1 MGFFRE
7 INGLE
12 EVEQFET
19 KKVSI
24 QDTNGRSIPGV
35 FSLQRTDTNKHL
47 SVVKE
52 SYRPIQMD
60 EMFEIIDKASTEIG
74 NIEHTGWAESRAG
87 RKMVLRS
94 RLLSDIDLGGDIIQ
108 PHFYTVIDN
117 TGMGSN
123 KSIAS
128 TLRVA
133 CDNAMH
139 LIDTEEAI
147 ARTLGVRHA
156 LTFDGKI
163 EAMVDN
169 IRSNVNT
176 TIKFGEVA
184 NKLRIEKFS
193 REDMVKLTGE
203 LIPVTDKDSTKR
215 INKREKLVELFTN
228 GRGNVGE
235 SKWDAL
241 NAVTEYETHTGKQ
254 STEKFLRSFNSNT
267 ISQRASK
274 LLVA

>member
-1 MGFFRE
+1 MGFFKE
-7 INGLE
+7 IDSLNDI
-12 EVEQFET
+12 EQFDTE
-19 KKVSI
+19 KVAL
-24 QDTNGRSIPGV
+24 QDANGRGIPGA
-35 FSLQRTDTNKHL
+35 FSLQRVDTHEHL

-60 EMFEIIDKASTEIG
+60 EMFNIIDKASKEIG
-74 NIEHTGWAESRAG
+74 DIEHTGWAESRAG

-94 RLLSDIDLGGDIIQ
+94 RLLSDIDLGGDVIQ

-128 TLRVA
+128 TVRVA

-139 LIDTEEAI
+139 LIDTDNAI
-147 ARTLGVRHA
+147 ARTSGVRHA

-163 EAMVDN
+163 EAMISN
-169 IRSNVNT
+169 IKSNVNT

-184 NKLRIEKFS
+184 NKLRAELFTKDNMF
-193 REDMVKLTGE
+193 KLTTQ
-203 LIPVTDKDSTKR
+203 LIPVTENDSTKR
-215 INKREKLVELFTN
+215 INKREQLVELFTN

-254 STEKFLRSFNSNT
+254 SAEKFLRSFNTNT
-267 ISQRASK
+267 ISQQARK

>member
-7 INGLE
+7 INGLD

-74 NIEHTGWAESRAG
+74 NIQHTGWAESRAG

-128 TLRVA
+128 TLRVE

-163 EAMVDN
+163 EAMIDN

-254 STEKFLRSFNSNT
+254 STEKFLRSFNTNT

>member
-7 INGLE
+7 INGLD

-163 EAMVDN
+163 EAMIDN

-254 STEKFLRSFNSNT
+254 STEKFLRSFNTNT

>member
-94 RLLSDIDLGGDIIQ
+94 RLLSDIELGGDIIQ

-163 EAMVDN
+163 EAMIDN

-215 INKREKLVELFTN
+215 INKREKLVDLFTN

-254 STEKFLRSFNSNT
+254 STEKFLRSFNTNT

>member
-7 INGLE
+7 IDGLHD
-12 EVEQFET
+12 VEQFET

>member
-7 INGLE
+7 INGLD

-163 EAMVDN
+163 EAMIDN

-215 INKREKLVELFTN
+215 INKREKLVDLFTN

-254 STEKFLRSFNSNT
+254 STEKFLRSFNTNT

>member
-7 INGLE
+7 IDGLHD
-12 EVEQFET
+12 VEQFET

-163 EAMVDN
+163 EAMIDN

-215 INKREKLVELFTN
+215 INKREKLVDLFTN

-254 STEKFLRSFNSNT
+254 STEKFLRSFNTNT

>member
-7 INGLE
+7 INGLD

-60 EMFEIIDKASTEIG
+60 EMFEIIDKASIEIG

-163 EAMVDN
+163 EAMIDN

-254 STEKFLRSFNSNT
+254 STEKFLRSFNTNT

>member
-163 EAMVDN
+163 EAMIDN

-215 INKREKLVELFTN
+215 INKREKLVELFNN

>member
-7 INGLE
+7 IDGLHD
-12 EVEQFET
+12 VEQFET

-176 TIKFGEVA
+176 TIKFGKVA
-184 NKLRIEKFS
+184 NKLRVERFT
-193 REDMVKLTGE
+193 REDMVELTNE
-203 LIPVTDKDSTKR
+203 LIPVTENDSTKR
-215 INKREKLVELFTN
+215 INKREQLVELFTN

-254 STEKFLRSFNSNT
+254 STEKFLRSFNTNT
-267 ISQRASK
+267 ISQRASN

>member
-163 EAMVDN
+163 EAMIDN

>member
-163 EAMVDN
+163 EAMIDN

-215 INKREKLVELFTN
+215 INKREKLVDLFTN

-254 STEKFLRSFNSNT
+254 STEKFLRSFNTNT
-267 ISQRASK
+267 ISQS
-274 LLVA
+274 

>member
-163 EAMVDN
+163 EAMIDN

-193 REDMVKLTGE
+193 KMGV
-203 LIPVTDKDSTKR
+203 
-215 INKREKLVELFTN
+215 VE
-228 GRGNVGE
+228 G
-235 SKWDAL
+235 
-241 NAVTEYETHTGKQ
+241 
-254 STEKFLRSFNSNT
+254 
-267 ISQRASK
+267 
-274 LLVA
+274 

>member
-163 EAMVDN
+163 EAMIDN

-215 INKREKLVELFTN
+215 INKREKLVDLFTN

-254 STEKFLRSFNSNT
+254 STEKFLRSFNTNT

>member
-7 INGLE
+7 INGLD

-163 EAMVDN
+163 EAMIDN

-176 TIKFGEVA
+176 TMKFGEVA

-215 INKREKLVELFTN
+215 IKKREKLVELFTN

-254 STEKFLRSFNSNT
+254 STEKFLRSFNTNT

>member
-128 TLRVA
+128 TMRVA

-163 EAMVDN
+163 EAMIDN

-215 INKREKLVELFTN
+215 INKREKLVELFNN

>member
-74 NIEHTGWAESRAG
+74 NIEHAGWAESRAG

-163 EAMVDN
+163 EAMIDN

-215 INKREKLVELFTN
+215 INKREKLVDLFTN

-254 STEKFLRSFNSNT
+254 STEKFLRSFNTNT

>member
-7 INGLE
+7 IHSLND
-12 EVEQFET
+12 VEQFATE
-19 KKVSI
+19 KVAI
-24 QDTNGRSIPGV
+24 QDANGRTIPGA
-35 FSLQRTDTNKHL
+35 FSLQRSDTNEHL
-47 SVVKE
+47 SVVRE

-60 EMFEIIDKASTEIG
+60 EMFDIIDRASTEIG
-74 NIEHTGWAESRAG
+74 NIEHTGWTESRAG

-94 RLLSDIDLGGDIIQ
+94 RLLSDIDLGGDIVQ

-139 LIDTEEAI
+139 LIDTDTAI
-147 ARTLGVRHA
+147 ARFGGVRHS

-163 EAMVDN
+163 EAMIDN

-184 NKLRIEKFS
+184 NKLRAELFT
-193 REDMVKLTGE
+193 RDNMTELTE
-203 LIPVTDKDSTKR
+203 QLIPLTENDSTKR
-215 INKREKLVELFTN
+215 VNKREQLIELFTN

>member
-7 INGLE
+7 INGLD

-163 EAMVDN
+163 EAMIDN

-254 STEKFLRSFNSNT
+254 STEKFLRSFNTNT
-267 ISQRASK
+267 ISQRASN

>member
-7 INGLE
+7 IHGLD

-163 EAMVDN
+163 EAMIDN

-254 STEKFLRSFNSNT
+254 STEKFLRSFNTNT
-267 ISQRASK
+267 ISQRASN

>member
-7 INGLE
+7 IHGLD

-52 SYRPIQMD
+52 SYRPIRMD

-163 EAMVDN
+163 EAMIDN

-193 REDMVKLTGE
+193 REDMVELTNE

-254 STEKFLRSFNSNT
+254 STEKFLRSFNTNT
-267 ISQRASK
+267 ISQRASN

>member
-7 INGLE
+7 IHGLND
-12 EVEQFET
+12 VEQFET
-19 KKVSI
+19 TKVAI
-24 QDTNGRSIPGV
+24 QDANGRSIPGA
-35 FSLQRTDTNKHL
+35 FSLQRTDTHEHL
-47 SVVKE
+47 SVVKD

-60 EMFEIIDKASTEIG
+60 EMFDIIDKASTEIG
-74 NIEHTGWAESRAG
+74 NIQHTGWAESRAG

-139 LIDTEEAI
+139 LIDTEGAI
-147 ARTLGVRHA
+147 ASTSGVRHA

-163 EAMVDN
+163 EAMIDN

-176 TIKFGEVA
+176 TIKFGKVA
-184 NKLRIEKFS
+184 NKLRIEKFT
-193 REDMVKLTGE
+193 REDMVKLTDE

-254 STEKFLRSFNSNT
+254 STEKFLRSFNTNT
-267 ISQRASK
+267 ISQRASN